1 MPKIKNPRQPELV
14 ERKGY
19 NVTEWCQAYR
29 RSRATAYL
37 LMKSG
42 KLRYVELGGRR
53 FIPIEAAEALARP
66 T

>member
-1 MPKIKNPRQPELV
+1 MRKKSPSQSQPV

-19 NVTEWCQAYR
+19 NVTEWCEAYR

-53 FIPIEAAEALARP
+53 FIPIEAAEALVQP
-66 T
+66 I